1 MKSNKNSWILSFALL
16 LVFLQPLVSFGH
28 VSTVL
33 SEIVNPQEE
42 FALIK
47 TQSAKA
53 IVLQEISVA
62 AAELIVTS
70 DSGKKGFL
78 FENYNSE
85 NQQYFQKE
93 SCYLIDFRSVLTSQ
107 IFPFHFFL

>member
-1 MKSNKNSWILSFALL
+1 VKSNKNIWILSLTLL
-16 LVFLQPLVSFGH
+16 LVFLQPLVSFGY
-28 VSTVL
+28 VPTAS

-53 IVLQEISVA
+53 IVLQEVSVS

-70 DSGKKGFL
+70 DSGRKGFL
-78 FENYNSE
+78 FEYNNSE
-85 NQQYFQKE
+85 KPEKLQKE
-93 SCYLIDFRSVLTSQ
+93 SCYLIDFRSVLTTQ

>member
-1 MKSNKNSWILSFALL
+1 VKSIKNIWILSLTLL

-28 VSTVL
+28 VSTVP

-53 IVLQEISVA
+53 IVLQEISIA
-62 AAELIVTS
+62 AAELVVTS
-70 DSGKKGFL
+70 DSGRKGFL
-78 FENYNSE
+78 FEYNNSE
-85 NQQYFQKE
+85 KPKKLQKE
-93 SCYLIDFRSVLTSQ
+93 LNYLFDFRSVLTTQ